1 MCKVKLVQSTR
12 SNSSTGKSS
21 TSYSKGRDS
30 YVSVLFPTFVMRY
43 EISPQLTE
51 NTVVYFIIFLKY
63 TMYISAIAED
73 LDYSDFLSQS
83 LKDILAMLVLK
94 KSVAKC

>member
-1 MCKVKLVQSTR
+1 
-12 SNSSTGKSS
+12 
-21 TSYSKGRDS
+21 
-30 YVSVLFPTFVMRY
+30 
-43 EISPQLTE
+43 
-51 NTVVYFIIFLKY
+51 
-63 TMYISAIAED
+63 MYISAIAED